1 MKEKFF
7 KSKHN
12 YTWKQWVF
20 YFAVLALPIL
30 QFLIFYVYVNANSIL
45 FSFQS
50 YEIKQGEF
58 QWNSDIFYNF
68 KQVFDT
74 IEKTEYVKNSFKNA
88 LIVLFAKI
96 AVGTTLALLFSYY
109 IFKKRLGA
117 ELFKTFLFLPSI
129 ISPVCLVIIF
139 TYLAD
144 KAVPAAA
151 TLLGYEMNGLLTYLD
166 ALFPTLLIY
175 ALYMG
180 FGYQV
185 LLYSGAM
192 SGVSQST
199 LEAATLDGANAL
211 QEFIYVVLP
220 GVWGTFTTFI
230 VVQFASMFTE
240 QMNLFSFYGGAA
252 PYNTQTVGYYLYVQ
266 AQTNANVY
274 TAYPVLAAFGLLL
287 TVITLI
293 VTLFV
298 KKLLSKI
305 GPQEE

>member
-1 MKEKFF
+1 MREKNF
-7 KSKHN
+7 KLKRG
-12 YTWKQWVF
+12 YTWKQWLF
-20 YFAVLALPIL
+20 YFSVLFLPML

-50 YEIKQGEF
+50 YDMKQGLF

-88 LIVLFAKI
+88 FVLLFAKL

-109 IFKKRLGA
+109 IFKKRLGS

-129 ISPVCLVIIF
+129 ISPICLVIIF

-144 KAVPAAA
+144 RAVPAAA
-151 TLLGYEMNGLLTYLD
+151 LLLGYEMNGLLTYLEI
-166 ALFPTLLIY
+166 LFPTLLIY

-192 SGVSQST
+192 SGVSEST
-199 LEAATLDGANAL
+199 LEAATLDGANAW
-211 QEFIYVVLP
+211 QEFFYVVLP

-230 VVQFASMFTE
+230 VVQFASLFTE
-240 QMNLFSFYGGAA
+240 QMNLFSFYGGGA
-252 PYNTQTVGYYLYVQ
+252 PYNTQTVGYYLYCQ
-266 AQTNANVY
+266 SQINANVY
-274 TAYPVLAAFGLLL
+274 TAYPVLAAFGLFL
-287 TVITLI
+287 TIITFVATLI
-293 VTLFV
+293 V
-298 KKLLSKI
+298 KKILQKI
-305 GPQEE
+305 GPQES